1 VPSWGS
7 PSSGCLNVPV
17 LKRSLAA
24 AIPCLL
30 LLSGCG
36 VSETQF
42 RPGVAVAVGDRT
54 ITTDHVDELTT
65 GFCAAVEEQI
75 AEGGQSF
82 PLRLFKRGIVGQLAL
97 QSAVEQLAQDYGV
110 TPGADYKSQ
119 LAQIETEAEGLS
131 ADGREE
137 YVEVQA
143 TLPYV
148 QDVLTQIGGLLLAD
162 EGEEEPTLDFQQARG
177 LDALVEWVDREGV
190 TFDPRYG
197 TEMVDGQPQ
206 PVNTDLTFAVSDV
219 AKGGLSEEE
228 PDPLYVDTLPVSATC
243 G

>member
-1 VPSWGS
+1 M
-7 PSSGCLNVPV
+7 SSV

-24 AIPCLL
+24 AVPCLV

-36 VSETQF
+36 VAETQF
-42 RPGVAVAVGDRT
+42 RPGVAVEVGDRT
-54 ITTDHVDELTT
+54 ITTDRVDELTA

-75 AEGGQSF
+75 SSGGQSY
-82 PLRLFKRGIVGQLAL
+82 PLRLFKRGIVGQLAV
-97 QSAVEQLAQDYGV
+97 QSAVEQLADDYDV
-110 TPGADYKSQ
+110 SPGTDYQSQ

-131 ADGREE
+131 EEGRDE

-148 QDVLTQIGGLLLAD
+148 TDVLTQIGGILLAD
-162 EGEEEPTLDFQQARG
+162 EGEEDPTVDFQQARG
-177 LDALVEWVDREGV
+177 LDALAEWVDREGV

-197 TEMVDGQPQ
+197 TELVDGQPQ
-206 PVNTDLTFAVSDV
+206 PVDTDLTFAVSDV
-219 AKGGLSEEE
+219 AKGGVSDEE
-228 PDPLYVDTLPVSATC
+228 PDPAYVATLPTSATC

>member
-1 VPSWGS
+1 MTASMG
-7 PSSGCLNVPV
+7 LV

-24 AIPCLL
+24 AVPCLV

-36 VSETQF
+36 VAETQF
-42 RPGVAVAVGDRT
+42 HPGVAVEVGDRT
-54 ITTDHVDELTT
+54 ITTDRVDELTS
-65 GFCAAVEEQI
+65 GFCSAVEEQI
-75 AEGGQSF
+75 TTGGQAY

-97 QSAVEQLAQDYGV
+97 QSAAEQLAGEFDV
-110 TPGADYKSQ
+110 EPGADYQAQ

-131 ADGREE
+131 KSGRDE

-148 QDVLTQIGGLLLAD
+148 TDVLTQVGDILLAE
-162 EGEEEPTLDFQQARG
+162 EGEDDPTVDFQQARG
-177 LDALVEWVDREGV
+177 LDELGAWIDREGL

-197 TEMVDGQPQ
+197 TEVVEGQPQ
-206 PVNTDLTFAVSDV
+206 PVDTDLSYAFSDV
-219 AKGGLSEEE
+219 AKGGASDEE
-228 PDPLYVDTLPVSATC
+228 PDPLYVATLPDSATC

>member
-1 VPSWGS
+1 M
-7 PSSGCLNVPV
+7 

-24 AIPCLL
+24 AVPCLL

-36 VSETQF
+36 VAETQF
-42 RPGVAVAVGDRT
+42 HPGVAVEVGDRT

-65 GFCAAVEEQI
+65 GFCEAVQEQI
-75 AEGGQSF
+75 ATGGQSY

-97 QSAVEQLAQDYGV
+97 QSAVEQMAQDYDV
-110 TPGADYKSQ
+110 SPGADYQSQ

-131 ADGREE
+131 EEGREE

-148 QDVLTQIGGLLLAD
+148 TDVLTQIGGILLEQ
-162 EGEEEPTLDFQQARG
+162 EGNDDPTVDFQQARG
-177 LDALVEWVDREGV
+177 LDALGEWVDAEGI

-197 TEMVDGQPQ
+197 TQIVDGQPE
-206 PVNTDLTFAVSDV
+206 PVDTDLTFALSDV
-219 AKGGLSEEE
+219 AKGGVSDEE
-228 PDPLYVDTLPVSATC
+228 PDPLYVDTLPASATC

>member
-1 VPSWGS
+1 M
-7 PSSGCLNVPV
+7 

-24 AIPCLL
+24 AVPCLV

-36 VSETQF
+36 VAETQF
-42 RPGVAVAVGDRT
+42 RPGVAVEVGDRT
-54 ITTDHVDELTT
+54 ITTDRVDELTA

-75 AEGGQSF
+75 SSGGQSY
-82 PLRLFKRGIVGQLAL
+82 PLRLFKRGIVGQLAV
-97 QSAVEQLAQDYGV
+97 QSAVEQLADDYDV
-110 TPGADYKSQ
+110 SPGTDYQSQ

-131 ADGREE
+131 EEGRDE

-148 QDVLTQIGGLLLAD
+148 TDVLTQIGGILLAD
-162 EGEEEPTLDFQQARG
+162 EGEEDPTVDFQQARG
-177 LDALVEWVDREGV
+177 LDALAEWVDREGV

-197 TEMVDGQPQ
+197 TELVDGQPQ
-206 PVNTDLTFAVSDV
+206 PVDTDLTFAVSDV
-219 AKGGLSEEE
+219 AKGGVSDEE
-228 PDPLYVDTLPVSATC
+228 PDPAYVATLPTSATC